1 MTVNGSGFASGAT
14 VTFENGT
21 AGPPPEVAGVVVVDA
36 GVITITVTTKT
47 GGPKRDR
54 LWDVR
59 VSNPDGSSDVLEG
72 GLTITP

>member
-1 MTVNGSGFASGAT
+1 MTVTGSGFDPGAT

-21 AGPPPEVAGVVVVDA
+21 TGPPPEIADVVVVDA
-36 GVITITVTTKT
+36 GIVTVTVTTKT

-59 VSNPDGSSDVLEG
+59 VSNPDGSSGVLEG
-72 GLTITP
+72 RLTITQ

>member
-1 MTVNGSGFASGAT
+1 MTLTGSGFDPGAT
-14 VTFENGT
+14 VIFENGT
-21 AGPPPEVAGVVVVDA
+21 AGPPPEVADVVVVDA
-36 GVITITVTTKT
+36 GEITVTVTTKT

-59 VSNPDGSSDVLEG
+59 VSNPDGSSAVLEG